1 MGVIEMNTLVVA
13 SMEKSAGKTSVLVGL
28 GKSLKPGFSYMKP
41 YGDRLVYLRKRLW
54 DYDAAVM
61 TRLFGLAA
69 NPEDMTMG
77 FGHSKLRYMY
87 DGAARLARLRN
98 MVERVGRG
106 SELLLVEGGAGL
118 RQGGSVG
125 LDPVTVARELGAKL
139 VIVSGGNE
147 DTVMDDLYFL
157 KRDIDFEGVN
167 FGGVIINKVHSVP
180 SFKESCLEEIEKMGT
195 RILGIVPFEKELT
208 YLSVGYIAEKLF
220 AKAVTG
226 VSGMDKVIKNI
237 FVGAMA
243 ADPDH
248 RNTLANI
255 INKEHKLIITSG
267 DRTDM
272 ILTALESDTSCI
284 LLTNNILPPSNIIS
298 KSRDLGI
305 PMLLV
310 SQDTYTVSTQINE
323 LEPMLTKHDGTKVAL
338 AERLMKDHL
347 DLGEMLRF

>member
-1 MGVIEMNTLVVA
+1 MNTLVVA
-13 SMEKSAGKTSVLVGL
+13 SMERSAGKTSVLVGL
-28 GKSLKPGFSYMKP
+28 GKSLKPGWSYMKP
-41 YGDRLVYLRKRLW
+41 YGDRLVYLKKRLW

-61 TRLFGLAA
+61 TRLFGLSE

-87 DGAARLARLRN
+87 DGPARLTRLRN

-106 SELLLVEGGAGL
+106 AELLLVEGGAGL
-118 RQGGSVG
+118 RHGGSVG

-139 VIVSGGNE
+139 VVVSGGNE

-157 KRDIDFEGVN
+157 KRDIDLKGIN
-167 FGGVIINKVHSVP
+167 FGGVIINKVQSIP
-180 SFKESCLEEIEKMGT
+180 MFKESCQEEIGRMGLK
-195 RILGIVPFEKELT
+195 ILGMVPFEKELT

-255 INKEHKLIITSG
+255 INKENKLIITSG

-272 ILTALESDTSCI
+272 ILTALESDTSGI
-284 LLTNNILPPSNIIS
+284 ILTNNILPPSNIIS
-298 KSRDLGI
+298 KARDLGI

-310 SQDTYTVSTQINE
+310 AQDTYTVSTQINE
-323 LEPMLTKHDGTKVAL
+323 LEPMLTKHDGAKVAL
-338 AERLMKDHL
+338 VERMMKDHL
-347 DLGEMLRF
+347 DLGEMLKF